1 MLTGFLFHRFSPNL
15 QVIIVDSTAS
25 LCCFFFIEYEV
36 IIFLLDA
43 KSKGYNG
50 EYIQNDDV
58 LLTPKFKCV
67 GRMTISSTSCILN
80 QPNVAF
86 IDNFRKKYI

>member
-15 QVIIVDSTAS
+15 QVIIVRQHS
-25 LCCFFFIEYEV
+25 LVMLFFFIQYEV

-80 QPNVAF
+80 KPNVAF